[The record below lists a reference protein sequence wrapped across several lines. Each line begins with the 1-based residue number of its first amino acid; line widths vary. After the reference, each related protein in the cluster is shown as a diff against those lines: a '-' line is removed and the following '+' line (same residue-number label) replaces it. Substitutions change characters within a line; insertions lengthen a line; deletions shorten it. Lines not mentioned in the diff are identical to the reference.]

1 MKKVIKTAMT
11 IGALC
16 WIFFVLL
23 VTLNGVIT
31 GASRDIIVE
40 NIAMISFGAGLF
52 EGMCAMIVYLI
63 NEIKK

>member
-16 WIFFVLL
+16 WIFFVLFAAFK
-23 VTLNGVIT
+23 GVIT
-31 GASRDIIVE
+31 GTPRDIIFE
-40 NIAMISFGAGLF
+40 NIALISFGAGFF
-52 EGMCAMIVYLI
+52 EGMCAMVVYLI